1 MAYISF
7 KPSDYFNT
15 TNYSGNSS
23 TQTITTGL
31 ANDMVWI
38 KDTAS
43 AINNE
48 IFDTVRGATK
58 YLVTNSNG
66 TENSAHSDN
75 LTAFGSTG
83 FTLGANAGN
92 DINHTGHDY
101 SSMNWRMGTTTGIA
115 GSADITPSAYS
126 FNQTAGMSI
135 IKYTG
140 SAGAIRTVL
149 HGLGSAPD
157 LIIIKQLTSSTNA
170 WVVGAD
176 AIVSNWG
183 GVLTLNTT
191 AAIFTNAY
199 FGGAVPDATK
209 FSISNTS
216 EVNSSGTYVAYCF
229 KSIKGFSAIGNYTG
243 NGNADGSFVYT
254 GFEPAMVI
262 TKSVGGIAA
271 WGLYT
276 THNVGYNPTNKPL
289 APDSNGG
296 LNSTYVI
303 DILSNG
309 FKPRHADAQLNASGT
324 TYMYYA
330 VAKNPIVGSNGT
342 TGVAR

>member
-126 FNQTAGMSI
+126 FNQTTGMSI
-135 IKYTG
+135 VKYTG
-140 SAGAIRTVL
+140 NAGAIRTVL

-157 LIIIKQLTSSTNA
+157 MIMIKQLTSSTNA
-170 WVVGAD
+170 WVVGGNN
-176 AIVSNWG
+176 IVSNWG
-183 GVLTLNTT
+183 GVLTLNSS

-199 FGGAVPDATK
+199 FGGAVPNATT

-229 KSIKGFSAIGNYTG
+229 KSIKGFSKFGSYTG
-243 NGNADGSFVYT
+243 NGNADGAFIYT
-254 GFEPAMVI
+254 GFAPSFVI
-262 TKSVGGIAA
+262 QKNHASSENWHSYDNKRNTYNVRDKTLDPDQLTTESTLSGI
-271 WGLYT
+271 
-276 THNVGYNPTNKPL
+276 
-289 APDSNGG
+289 DF
-296 LNSTYVI
+296 
-303 DILSNG
+303 LSNG
-309 FKPRHADAQLNASGT
+309 FKIRTTASWGNGSGANYI
-324 TYMYYA
+324 YMA
-330 VAKNPIVGSNGT
+330 WAENPIVGSNGT